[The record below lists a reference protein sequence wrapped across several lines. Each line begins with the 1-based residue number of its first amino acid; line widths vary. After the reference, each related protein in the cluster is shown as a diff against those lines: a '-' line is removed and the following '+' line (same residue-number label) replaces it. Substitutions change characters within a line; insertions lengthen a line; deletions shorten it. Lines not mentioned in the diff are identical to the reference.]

1 MKKKKIIYSLT
12 TRGLFS
18 ELNNLVL
25 AKVYAD
31 WHSMELVVNTKNW
44 NARFKEGWND
54 YFRNTL
60 VCRNDFFTAQLKI
73 YSKEKPWI
81 GKIYYNPKEFFT
93 FYFYYCANAI
103 FIFFHP
109 WTELT
114 KDVFS
119 KLYSTQ
125 FLQKELG
132 EACFAKY
139 ASAFKS
145 VYKYNDQ
152 TAERI
157 RSMRDKLGIPDEY
170 IGVHLRRGD
179 KITSGEMGDI
189 KIETYI
195 DEIRKRKGI
204 CCNVY
209 IATDDISVIP
219 YLKRELNKDGFC
231 LFYNKKSN
239 QSGFDER
246 FFNNKTKEERYEDT
260 LNTLLDVDVL
270 IHASFFIGTYSSNIS
285 RIIPLYLGLDKCIS
299 LDNQWD
305 LLYR

>member
-1 MKKKKIIYSLT
+1 MEKKRIIYSLT

-31 WHSMELVVNTKNW
+31 WHGMELVVNTKNW
-44 NARFKEGWND
+44 NARIKEGWND
-54 YFRNTL
+54 YFEDTL
-60 VCRNDFFTAQLKI
+60 ACRNDFFTAQLKI
-73 YSKEKPWI
+73 YSKEKPWM

-93 FYFYYCANAI
+93 FYFYYFVNAI

-109 WTELT
+109 QTELT
-114 KDVFS
+114 KEVFS

-125 FLQKELG
+125 FLQEELG
-132 EACFAKY
+132 RACFEKY

-145 VYKYNDQ
+145 VYKYNDKIIEHIQ
-152 TAERI
+152 
-157 RSMRDKLGIPDEY
+157 SMRDKLRIPDEY

-179 KITSGEMGDI
+179 KITSGEMDDI
-189 KIETYI
+189 KLETYI
-195 DEIRKRKGI
+195 DEIRKRMGN
-204 CCNVY
+204 CRNVY

-219 YLKRELNKDGFC
+219 YLKKELKKDGFC
-231 LFYNKKSN
+231 LFYNNISN
-239 QSGFDER
+239 QNGFNEKK
-246 FFNNKTKEERYEDT
+246 FNEKTKEERYEDT
-260 LNTLLDVDVL
+260 VNTLLDIDVL

-285 RIIPLYLGLDKCIS
+285 RVVPLFLGLDKCIS